1 MARIS
6 VAGTTGW
13 GVTLALVCARDGHD
27 VTLWAR
33 TEAESEELASGHSPR
48 PRPGVDL
55 HPDIRVVGTPGEAF
69 TSSDVV
75 LFVVPSTTVRANVR
89 EIAPWLPPGAIVV
102 SCTKGIEIETG
113 KRMTELICEEAPG
126 LDRARVGA
134 LSGPN
139 LALEIAQGQ
148 VSSAT
153 LAFPSSEAA
162 TAAQSVLNSERF
174 RVYRST
180 DVAGVELG
188 GALKNIITIG
198 AGIIDGM
205 GVGNNAKSAFVTRGL
220 HEVSRLGVTLGA
232 RQETFAGLSGMGD
245 LIASCYS
252 GLSRNRGL
260 GEKLASGSNPGD
272 LISGMTQTAE
282 GVPTTRAAMR
292 IARRRGVEMPI
303 TEMTHRV
310 LFEGLSPQQALV
322 ELMRRAPQPEV
333 RF

>member
-1 MARIS
+1 M
-6 VAGTTGW
+6 AGTTGW
-13 GVTLALVCARDGHD
+13 GVTLALVCARNGDE

-33 TEAESEELASGHSPR
+33 SEAEAEVLASGRSLR

-55 HPDIRVVGTPGEAF
+55 HPDIRVAGNAGDAF
-69 TSSDVV
+69 PSSDLV
-75 LFVVPSTTVRANVR
+75 LVVVPSTTMRANVR
-89 EIAPWLPPGAIVV
+89 EIAAWLPPEAIVV

-113 KRMTELICEEAPG
+113 KRMTELICEEAPR
-126 LDRARVGA
+126 LDRNRVGA

-139 LALEIAQGQ
+139 LAPEIAQGQ

-153 LAFPSSEAA
+153 LAFPSSDAA
-162 TAAQSVLNSERF
+162 IAAQRALNSESF

-188 GALKNIITIG
+188 GALKNIIAIG

-205 GVGNNAKSAFVTRGL
+205 GVGANAKAAFLTRGL
-220 HEVSRLGVTLGA
+220 HEVSRLGVNLGA

-245 LIASCYS
+245 LIATCAS

-260 GEKLASGSNPGD
+260 GEKLATGSNPGD

-282 GVPTTRAAMR
+282 GVPTTRAAVR
-292 IARRRGVEMPI
+292 IARRLGVEMPI

-310 LFEGLSPQQALV
+310 LFEGLAPQQALV

>member
-1 MARIS
+1 MAKIT

-13 GVTLALVCARDGHD
+13 GVTLAIVCARNGHE

-33 TEAESEELASGHSPR
+33 TEAESTELATGHSPR
-48 PRPGVDL
+48 PRPGVEL
-55 HPDIRVVGTPGEAF
+55 HEDIRVTASPRQAF
-69 TSSDVV
+69 SSSELV

-89 EIAPWLPPGAIVV
+89 EIAPWLPSQGVVV

-113 KRMTELICEEAPG
+113 KRITELICEEAPS
-126 LDRARVGA
+126 LDPGRIGA

-139 LALEIAQGQ
+139 LAPEIAQGQ

-162 TAAQSVLNSERF
+162 IAAQGVLNSERF

-188 GALKNIITIG
+188 GALKNIIAIG
-198 AGIIDGM
+198 AGITDGM
-205 GVGNNAKSAFVTRGL
+205 GVGANAKAAFLTRGL

-232 RQETFAGLSGMGD
+232 RPETFAGLSGMGD
-245 LIASCYS
+245 LIATCYS

-260 GEKLASGSNPGD
+260 GEELASGSNPD
-272 LISGMTQTAE
+272 DVISGMTQTAE
-282 GVPTTRAAMR
+282 GVPTTRAAVR

-310 LFEGLSPQQALV
+310 LFEGLAPQQALV

>member
-1 MARIS
+1 M
-6 VAGTTGW
+6 AGTTGW
-13 GVTLALVCARDGHD
+13 GVTLALVCARNGDD

-33 TEAESEELASGHSPR
+33 SEAEAEVLASGRSPR

-55 HPDIRVVGTPGEAF
+55 HPDIRVAGNPGDVF
-69 TSSDVV
+69 PSSDLV
-75 LFVVPSTTVRANVR
+75 LVVVPSTTMRANVR
-89 EIAPWLPPGAIVV
+89 EIAPWLPTNAIVV

-113 KRMTELICEEAPG
+113 KRMTELICEEAPR
-126 LDRARVGA
+126 LDRDRVGA

-139 LALEIAQGQ
+139 LAPEIAQGQ

-153 LAFPSSEAA
+153 LAFPSSDAA
-162 TAAQSVLNSERF
+162 IAAQRALNSEIF

-188 GALKNIITIG
+188 GALKNIIAIG
-198 AGIIDGM
+198 AGMIDGM
-205 GVGNNAKSAFVTRGL
+205 GVGANAKAAFLTRGL
-220 HEVSRLGVTLGA
+220 HEVSRLGVNLGA

-245 LIASCYS
+245 LIATCAS

-260 GEKLASGSNPGD
+260 GENLATGSNPGD

-282 GVPTTRAAMR
+282 GVPTTRAAVR

-310 LFEGLSPQQALV
+310 LFEGLAPQQALV

-333 RF
+333 RL

>member
-1 MARIS
+1 M
-6 VAGTTGW
+6 AGTTGW
-13 GVTLALVCARDGHD
+13 GVTLALVCARNGDD

-33 TEAESEELASGHSPR
+33 SEAEAEVLASGRSLR

-55 HPDIRVVGTPGEAF
+55 HPDIRVAGNAGDAF
-69 TSSDVV
+69 PSSDLV
-75 LFVVPSTTVRANVR
+75 LVVVPSTTMRANVR
-89 EIAPWLPPGAIVV
+89 EIAACLPPEAIVV

-113 KRMTELICEEAPG
+113 KRMTELICEEAPR
-126 LDRARVGA
+126 LDRNRVGA

-139 LALEIAQGQ
+139 LAPEIAQGQ

-153 LAFPSSEAA
+153 LAFPSSDAA
-162 TAAQSVLNSERF
+162 IAAQRALNSESF

-188 GALKNIITIG
+188 GALKNIIAIG
-198 AGIIDGM
+198 AGMIDGM
-205 GVGNNAKSAFVTRGL
+205 GVGANAKAAFLTRGL
-220 HEVSRLGVTLGA
+220 HEVSRLGVNLGA

-245 LIASCYS
+245 LIATCAS

-260 GEKLASGSNPGD
+260 GEKLATGSNPGD

-282 GVPTTRAAMR
+282 GVPTTRAAVR
-292 IARRRGVEMPI
+292 IARRLGVEMPI

-310 LFEGLSPQQALV
+310 LFEGLAPQQALV

-333 RF
+333 RL

>member
-1 MARIS
+1 
-6 VAGTTGW
+6 
-13 GVTLALVCARDGHD
+13 
-27 VTLWAR
+27 
-33 TEAESEELASGHSPR
+33 
-48 PRPGVDL
+48 
-55 HPDIRVVGTPGEAF
+55 
-69 TSSDVV
+69 
-75 LFVVPSTTVRANVR
+75 
-89 EIAPWLPPGAIVV
+89 
-102 SCTKGIEIETG
+102 
-113 KRMTELICEEAPG
+113 
-126 LDRARVGA
+126 
-134 LSGPN
+134 
-139 LALEIAQGQ
+139 
-148 VSSAT
+148 
-153 LAFPSSEAA
+153 
-162 TAAQSVLNSERF
+162 
-174 RVYRST
+174 
-180 DVAGVELG
+180 
-188 GALKNIITIG
+188 
-198 AGIIDGM
+198 M
-205 GVGNNAKSAFVTRGL
+205 GVGANAKSAFVTRGL

-333 RF
+333 RL

>member
-1 MARIS
+1 MARIT

-13 GVTLALVCARDGHD
+13 GVTLALVCARNGDD

-33 TEAESEELASGHSPR
+33 SEAEAEVLASGRSPR

-55 HPDIRVVGTPGEAF
+55 HPDIRVAGNPGDAF
-69 TSSDVV
+69 PSSELV
-75 LFVVPSTTVRANVR
+75 LVVVPSTTMRANVR
-89 EIAPWLPPGAIVV
+89 DIAPWLPRQAIVV

-113 KRMTELICEEAPG
+113 KRMTELICEEAPR
-126 LDRARVGA
+126 LDRSRVGA

-139 LALEIAQGQ
+139 LAPEIAQGQ

-153 LAFPSSEAA
+153 VAFPSSEAA
-162 TAAQSVLNSERF
+162 TAAQGVLNSEVF

-188 GALKNIITIG
+188 GALKNIIAIG

-205 GVGNNAKSAFVTRGL
+205 GVGDNAKAAFVTRGL

-245 LIASCYS
+245 LIATCFS

-260 GEKLASGSNPGD
+260 GEKLASGSSPGD
-272 LISGMTQTAE
+272 LLSGMTQTAE
-282 GVPTTRAAMR
+282 GVPTTRAAVR
-292 IARRRGVEMPI
+292 IAQRRGVEMPI

-333 RF
+333 RL

>member
-1 MARIS
+1 M
-6 VAGTTGW
+6 AGTTGW
-13 GVTLALVCARDGHD
+13 GVTLALVCARNGDD

-33 TEAESEELASGHSPR
+33 SEAEAEVLASGRSLR

-55 HPDIRVVGTPGEAF
+55 HPDIRVAGNAGDAF
-69 TSSDVV
+69 PSSDLV
-75 LFVVPSTTVRANVR
+75 LVVVPSTTMRANVR
-89 EIAPWLPPGAIVV
+89 EIAAWLPPEAIVV

-113 KRMTELICEEAPG
+113 KRMTELICEEAPR
-126 LDRARVGA
+126 LDRDRVGA

-139 LALEIAQGQ
+139 LAPEIAQGQ

-153 LAFPSSEAA
+153 LAFPSSDAA
-162 TAAQSVLNSERF
+162 VAAQRALNSESF

-188 GALKNIITIG
+188 GALKNIIAIG

-205 GVGNNAKSAFVTRGL
+205 GVGANAKAAFLTRGL
-220 HEVSRLGVTLGA
+220 HEVSRLGVNLGA

-245 LIASCYS
+245 LIATCAS

-260 GEKLASGSNPGD
+260 GEKLATGSSPGD

-282 GVPTTRAAMR
+282 GVPTTRAAVR
-292 IARRRGVEMPI
+292 IARRLGVEMPI

-310 LFEGLSPQQALV
+310 LFEGLAPQQALV

-333 RF
+333 RL

>member
-1 MARIS
+1 MAKIT

-13 GVTLALVCARDGHD
+13 GVTLALVCARNGDD

-33 TEAESEELASGHSPR
+33 SEAEAEVLASGHSPR
-48 PRPGVDL
+48 PRPGVEL
-55 HPDIRVVGTPGEAF
+55 HPDIRVAGNPGDAF
-69 TSSDVV
+69 PSSDVV
-75 LFVVPSTTVRANVR
+75 LVVVPSTTMRANVR
-89 EIAPWLPPGAIVV
+89 EIAPWLPPEAIVV

-113 KRMTELICEEAPG
+113 KRMTELICEEAPS

-139 LALEIAQGQ
+139 LAPEIAQGH

-162 TAAQSVLNSERF
+162 IAAQGVLNSGVF

-188 GALKNIITIG
+188 GALKNIIAIG
-198 AGIIDGM
+198 AGIIDGL
-205 GVGNNAKSAFVTRGL
+205 GVGANAKAAFLTRGQ
-220 HEVSRLGVTLGA
+220 HEVARLGVTLGA

-245 LIASCYS
+245 LIATCFS

-282 GVPTTRAAMR
+282 GVPTTRAAVR

-333 RF
+333 RL

>member
-1 MARIS
+1 MARIT

-13 GVTLALVCARDGHD
+13 GVTLALVCARNGDD

-33 TEAESEELASGHSPR
+33 SEAEAEMLASGRSPR

-55 HPDIRVVGTPGEAF
+55 HPDIRVAGNPGDAF
-69 TSSDVV
+69 PSSELV
-75 LFVVPSTTVRANVR
+75 LVVVPSTTMRANVR
-89 EIAPWLPPGAIVV
+89 DIAPWLPQEAIVV

-113 KRMTELICEEAPG
+113 KRMTELICEEAPR
-126 LDRARVGA
+126 LDRSRVGA

-139 LALEIAQGQ
+139 LAPEIAQGQ

-153 LAFPSSEAA
+153 VAFPSSEAA
-162 TAAQSVLNSERF
+162 TAAQGVLNSEIF

-188 GALKNIITIG
+188 GALKNIIAIG

-205 GVGNNAKSAFVTRGL
+205 GVGDNAKAAFVTRGL

-245 LIASCYS
+245 LIATCFS

-260 GEKLASGSNPGD
+260 GEKLASGSSPGD
-272 LISGMTQTAE
+272 LLSGMTQTAE
-282 GVPTTRAAMR
+282 GVPTTRAAVR
-292 IARRRGVEMPI
+292 IAQRRGVEMPI

-333 RF
+333 RL

>member
-1 MARIS
+1 MGS
-6 VAGTTGW
+6 
-13 GVTLALVCARDGHD
+13 
-27 VTLWAR
+27 
-33 TEAESEELASGHSPR
+33 
-48 PRPGVDL
+48 
-55 HPDIRVVGTPGEAF
+55 PGEAF
-69 TSSDVV
+69 PSSDLI

-205 GVGNNAKSAFVTRGL
+205 GVGDNAKSAFVTRGL

>member
-1 MARIS
+1 MARIT

-13 GVTLALVCARDGHD
+13 GVTLALVCARNGDD

-33 TEAESEELASGHSPR
+33 SEAEAEVLASGRSPR

-55 HPDIRVVGTPGEAF
+55 HPDIRVAGNPGDAF
-69 TSSDVV
+69 PSSELV
-75 LFVVPSTTVRANVR
+75 LVVVPSTTMRANVR
-89 EIAPWLPPGAIVV
+89 DIAPWLPRQAIVV

-113 KRMTELICEEAPG
+113 KRMTELICEEAPR
-126 LDRARVGA
+126 LDRSRVGA

-139 LALEIAQGQ
+139 LAPEIAQGQ

-153 LAFPSSEAA
+153 VAFPSSEAA
-162 TAAQSVLNSERF
+162 TAAQGVLNSEVL

-188 GALKNIITIG
+188 GALKNIIAIG

-205 GVGNNAKSAFVTRGL
+205 GVGDNAKAAFVTRGL

-245 LIASCYS
+245 LIATCFS

-260 GEKLASGSNPGD
+260 GEKLASGSSPGD
-272 LISGMTQTAE
+272 LLSGMTQTAE
-282 GVPTTRAAMR
+282 GVPTTRAAVR

-333 RF
+333 RL

>member
-1 MARIS
+1 MARIT

-13 GVTLALVCARDGHD
+13 GVTLALVCARNGDD

-33 TEAESEELASGHSPR
+33 SEAEAEMLASGRSPR

-55 HPDIRVVGTPGEAF
+55 HPDIQVAGNPGDAF
-69 TSSDVV
+69 PSSELV
-75 LFVVPSTTVRANVR
+75 LVVVPSTTVRANVR
-89 EIAPWLPPGAIVV
+89 DIAPWLPPEATVV

-113 KRMTELICEEAPG
+113 KRMTELICEEAPR
-126 LDRARVGA
+126 LDRSRVGA

-139 LALEIAQGQ
+139 LAPEIAQGQ

-162 TAAQSVLNSERF
+162 TAAQGVINSEVF

-188 GALKNIITIG
+188 GALKNIIAIG

-205 GVGNNAKSAFVTRGL
+205 GVGDNAKAAFVTRGL

-245 LIASCYS
+245 LIATCFS

-260 GEKLASGSNPGD
+260 GEKLASGSSPGD
-272 LISGMTQTAE
+272 LLSGMTQTAE
-282 GVPTTRAAMR
+282 GVPTTRAAVR

-333 RF
+333 RL